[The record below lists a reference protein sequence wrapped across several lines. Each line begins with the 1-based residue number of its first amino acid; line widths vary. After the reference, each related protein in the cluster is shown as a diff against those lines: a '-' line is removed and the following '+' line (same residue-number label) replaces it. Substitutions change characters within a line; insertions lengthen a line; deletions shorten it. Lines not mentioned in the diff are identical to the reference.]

1 MELGRYLTVND
12 FNGLSLDIGS
22 IIQDLDYAGYNSSEK
37 PLVEIYKSLPTVNW
51 YTQPTKIKSEIFDKM
66 EKILYDIDGIVDW
79 VNPYSRDLFVY
90 ADKNGMLYPFVKRW
104 FDWLDYNLGIINGVY
119 QKQQYLFT
127 NEPNEQVYDINGEP
141 ILTLAGFFKRR

>member
-12 FNGLSLDIGS
+12 FNELSSDIGGIIQSLDFA
-22 IIQDLDYAGYNSSEK
+22 DYDSPEN
-37 PLVEIYKSLPTVNW
+37 PWIEIYKSLPTVNW

-66 EKILYDIDGIVDW
+66 EKILYDIDSVVDW

-90 ADKNGMLYPFVKRW
+90 AAKNGMLYPFVKRW
-104 FDWLDYNLGIINGVY
+104 FDWVDYNFGIIGEVY

-127 NEPNEQVYDINGEP
+127 NEPNEQVYDINGDP
-141 ILTLAGFFKRR
+141 ILTLEGYF

>member
-1 MELGRYLTVND
+1 MELGRYLTVKN
-12 FNGLSLDIGS
+12 FNELAQVINERLLDEL
-22 IIQDLDYAGYNSSEK
+22 QDAGYEVQK
-37 PLVEIYKSLPTVNW
+37 IDAIPTVNW

-90 ADKNGMLYPFVKRW
+90 AAKNGMLYSFVKRW
-104 FDWLDYNLGIINGVY
+104 FDWYEYNDGIINNKY
-119 QKQQYLFT
+119 EKQQYLFVSDT
-127 NEPNEQVYDINGEP
+127 NEQIYDVNGDP